1 LGPPSPW
8 WHAPLWLALIG
19 LRRGVCWI
27 FRRHLRAMSA
37 AYGPDHPL
45 SQAASARLA
54 QAEAALAHDRAQ
66 VAARRARG

>member
-1 LGPPSPW
+1 
-8 WHAPLWLALIG
+8 
-19 LRRGVCWI
+19 
-27 FRRHLRAMSA
+27 MSA